1 MRDRVV
7 ASQMGYHA
15 VKLLHEGRSGRVV
28 IMKDN
33 KIADLDMAQALEMK
47 RPFDDE
53 LYRIAMTISI

>member
-15 VKLLHEGRSGRVV
+15 VKLLHEGMSGRVV
-28 IMKDN
+28 VMKEN
-33 KIADLDMAQALEMK
+33 KIADLDIAQALEMK

>member
-1 MRDRVV
+1 MV

-15 VKLLHEGRSGRVV
+15 VKLLHEGMSGRVV
-28 IMKDN
+28 VMKEN
-33 KIADLDMAQALEMK
+33 KIADSDIAQALEMK

>member
-1 MRDRVV
+1 MV

-15 VKLLHEGRSGRVV
+15 VKLLHEGMSGRVV
-28 IMKDN
+28 VMKEN
-33 KIADLDMAQALEMK
+33 KIADLDIAQALEMK